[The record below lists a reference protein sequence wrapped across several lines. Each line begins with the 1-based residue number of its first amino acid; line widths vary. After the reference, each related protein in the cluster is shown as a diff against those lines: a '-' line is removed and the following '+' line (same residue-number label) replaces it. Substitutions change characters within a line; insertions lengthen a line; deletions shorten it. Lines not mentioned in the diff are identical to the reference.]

1 MFLVSFFFLRALLLN
16 IHAHLAIKVLE
27 LPELALW
34 YYCRGLDTQGSGK
47 LSITRKAIEEGF
59 NITRTTMWRWLN
71 NKALFRH
78 YKYDPKTGAY
88 TIYLTGLVNV
98 CVALNVKNL
107 GGIGES
113 DTVQDLAAQA
123 ALIEAQKLQAQS
135 AYLAKLNDSDWT
147 LVKPEAYF
155 DGLGEPLL
163 DISTGSKTAR
173 KIKLK
178 EVREFNNRPLM
189 ILRNTALTYGASQ
202 KGIASRLDISVG
214 TVSKLLRSAQKFQ
227 PAVRVSWKYY
237 FRAVFEASENFGNPL
252 ESGFFPSKEGP
263 LKLLP
268 YRYYPL
274 YALRSQKKL
283 RGKLNQAFTL

>member
-1 MFLVSFFFLRALLLN
+1 M
-16 IHAHLAIKVLE
+16 
-27 LPELALW
+27 PELALW
-34 YYCRGLDTQGSGK
+34 YYCRGLDPQGSGK
-47 LSITRKAIEEGF
+47 LIITRKEVETEF
-59 NITRTTMWRWLN
+59 NISRVTFWRWLN
-71 NKALFRH
+71 NKTLFRH
-78 YKYDPKTGAY
+78 YKYNPKTGAY
-88 TIYLTGLVNV
+88 TIYLSGLINV
-98 CVALNVKNL
+98 CIALGVDSL

-113 DTVQDLAAQA
+113 DTVKDLAAQA

-135 AYLAKLNDSDWT
+135 AYLAKLNDPDWA

-155 DGLGEPLL
+155 DNLGVPLL

-173 KIKLK
+173 KIKFK
-178 EVREFNNRPLM
+178 EVREFDNRPLM
-189 ILRNTALTYGASQ
+189 ILRSSVLTYGASQ

-214 TVSKLLRSAQKFQ
+214 TVSKLLRSAQKVQ

-237 FRAVFEASENFGNPL
+237 FRAIFEASENFGNPL

-274 YALRSQKKL
+274 YHLCSQKKL
-283 RGKLNQAFTL
+283 RGKLKQALTSYPDIMLW